1 MNNEIERSKMRDM
14 NEGEGARKGSS
25 SPVGP
30 DQDQI
35 LTQPGTRKHVIFSTY
50 DGVVKSGGIFQK
62 KAQETKGKESSMIPP
77 IHP

>member
-14 NEGEGARKGSS
+14 NEQGEARKGSS

-35 LTQPGTRKHVIFSTY
+35 STQPGTRKHVIFSTY
-50 DGVVKSGGIFQK
+50 DGVVKPGGVF
-62 KAQETKGKESSMIPP
+62 
-77 IHP
+77 